1 MLKKGQPLFWD
12 VTIFNEGKVIIG
24 GLLYK
29 NTQDVV
35 ENSVVYRKR
44 NANHSAMLYN
54 TIKCILKGDEA
65 VTNLLSSLLA
75 NSPGMIFFINILD
88 ILIIAFAIYKILELM
103 QGTRAML
110 LVKGI
115 AILLIFSV
123 VSEAIGLSTVNWV
136 LVQLQKV
143 FIIAIPIVFAPELR
157 RGLEQLGTG
166 YFLLPNRR
174 SSDNDIVSNQ
184 VTEIVNCMISA
195 SATRTG
201 VLMAITREN
210 GLKEYV
216 STGIAIHGDLSTAL
230 LKNIFIVNT
239 PLHDGAV
246 IITNNEIVAA
256 SCFLPLSDN
265 TNISMKLGTRHRAA
279 IGLSEV
285 SDAVVA
291 VVSEETGA
299 MSIAEHGHL
308 RYDLSREDLIHTMTD
323 MLKVPEEASLKQRI
337 KKVFHR

>member
-1 MLKKGQPLFWD
+1 M
-12 VTIFNEGKVIIG
+12 
-24 GLLYK
+24 
-29 NTQDVV
+29 
-35 ENSVVYRKR
+35 
-44 NANHSAMLYN
+44 
-54 TIKCILKGDEA
+54 
-65 VTNLLSSLLA
+65 
-75 NSPGMIFFINILD
+75 
-88 ILIIAFAIYKILELM
+88 
-103 QGTRAML
+103 
-110 LVKGI
+110 
-115 AILLIFSV
+115 
-123 VSEAIGLSTVNWV
+123 
-136 LVQLQKV
+136 

-174 SSDNDIVSNQ
+174 SSNNDIVSNQ

-308 RYDLSREDLIHTMTD
+308 RYDLSRKDLINTMTD
-323 MLKVPEEASLKQRI
+323 MLRVPETTSLKQRI